1 MEVIGNIVG
10 GIGGLI
16 LIIGWLW
23 LIILGFK
30 KSAVWG
36 ILIILLNWLG
46 GLIFC
51 IVHKEGWLQLALM
64 TIGAIL
70 AGVGVV
76 PIIMNLIQQMS
87 R

>member
-1 MEVIGNIVG
+1 MEAIGGIVG

-16 LIIGWLW
+16 ALIGLVW

-36 ILIILLNWLG
+36 IFVILLNWLG

-51 IVHKEGWLQLALM
+51 IVNKEGWLQLAMM
-64 TIGAIL
+64 TVGAIL

-76 PIIMNLIQQMS
+76 PTIMNLMQQMS
-87 R
+87 K

>member
-1 MEVIGNIVG
+1 MEAIGGIVG

-16 LIIGWLW
+16 ALIGWVW

-36 ILIILLNWLG
+36 IVVILLSWLG

-51 IVHKEGWLQLALM
+51 IVNKEGWLQLALM
-64 TIGAIL
+64 TIGGIL
-70 AGVGVV
+70 AGVGAIPTV
-76 PIIMNLIQQMS
+76 MSLIQQMS
-87 R
+87 K